1 MPFGT
6 KPIKTLAKKNY
17 NKWLQ
22 EKIINQETP
31 VESLKLSLRCVIV
44 NWIME
49 AW

>member
-1 MPFGT
+1 MSFGT
-6 KPIKTLAKKNY
+6 KPIKTLAKKKKK
-17 NKWLQ
+17 KWL
-22 EKIINQETP
+22 EEEIINQETP